1 MLISFKKTHPAA
13 LTPAFQTPGAA
24 GFDLALVEDL
34 TIPPRSFSKTS
45 TGLIIQVP
53 TGYFLLITS
62 RSSNSLKKGIALA
75 NGVGIIDSDYCGP
88 NDIIGLIIENITD
101 LPVSLKAG
109 DRVAQGLI
117 LPVPA
122 ITFTELTGDITTSDR
137 GGFGST
143 G

>member
-1 MLISFKKTHPAA
+1 MLIAFKKTHPAA
-13 LTPAFQTPGAA
+13 LTPTLQTTGAA
-24 GFDLALVEDL
+24 GFDLALIEDI
-34 TIPPRSFSKTS
+34 TIPPRSFIKTS

-53 TGYFLLITS
+53 VGYFLLITS

-88 NDIIGLIIENITD
+88 NDVIGLIIENITD
-101 LPVSLKAG
+101 SSVSLKAG
-109 DRVAQGLI
+109 DRVAQGLL

-122 ITFTELTGDITTSDR
+122 VSFTELTTDLTASDR

>member
-13 LTPAFQTPGAA
+13 LTPTFQTAGAA
-24 GFDLALVEDL
+24 GFDLALIEDL
-34 TIPPRSFSKTS
+34 TIPPHSLVKTS
-45 TGLIIQVP
+45 TGLIIQIP

-75 NGVGIIDSDYCGP
+75 NGVGVIDSDYCGP

-101 LPVSLKAG
+101 AQVSLKAG

-117 LPVPA
+117 LPIPTV
-122 ITFTELTGDITTSDR
+122 TFTELEGDVSAPDR